1 MCFCFFSC
9 AHFRL
14 RTYTLTDPQ
23 HPSYT
28 IFSYVLVS
36 FDVAIRAGQLTRRPL
51 VLTRNSNIC
60 NAGACLTRISIFGR
74 RLDPQH
80 PSYTIYSYVLASF
93 DIATRAG
100 QLTRHPLVLT
110 RNSNICHAGTCLA
123 RISIFGRRLNQHHHA
138 FSLYYNTSILYVQHP
153 RSGRSSNYATHSPIH
168 S

>member
-60 NAGACLTRISIFGR
+60 HAGA
-74 RLDPQH
+74 
-80 PSYTIYSYVLASF
+80 
-93 DIATRAG
+93 
-100 QLTRHPLVLT
+100 
-110 RNSNICHAGTCLA
+110 CLA

-168 S
+168 SSLFTFSFSRPQLLSHAPHVAHSYFT